1 MAAYIAIQPP
11 KPHAQSKDKVKKPKK
26 ASFPAEQPAEQLPSK
41 TKTKPER
48 KAELKS
54 KK

>member
-1 MAAYIAIQPP
+1 MTSRI
-11 KPHAQSKDKVKKPKK
+11 SKWDRPQKDLQIVKKPKK
-26 ASFPAEQPAEQLPSK
+26 AFLPAEQPAEQLPSK

-48 KAELKS
+48 KAKLKS